1 MKSYLNLG
9 CGERFHPAWTN
20 IDFMSSGPDVVVCDL
35 RDGIPFP
42 DNTAQVVYHS
52 HILEHFSHENART
65 FLREC
70 RRVLNPGGIIRVVVP
85 DLESLVATYQ
95 RALERAA
102 AGDEQWGH
110 NYEYVMLELY
120 DQAVRERP
128 GGKLGDYLQQ
138 PSIPNLEFVLEQGG
152 IDAQMIIDE
161 ARRAAPAVST
171 PTGAAPANT
180 LARLPRRLYGF
191 LRRTGFGREALLR
204 FILGAEYDALRVGR
218 FRLKGEPHLWMY
230 DRYSLLKLLR
240 EVGFEGPQ
248 LLGPSQSQIPNWTEF
263 HLDTEPDGAIYK
275 PFSLYAEAR
284 K

>member
-20 IDFMSSGPDVVVCDL
+20 IDFTSSGTDVVVCDL
-35 RDGIPFP
+35 RDGIPFA

-52 HILEHFSHENART
+52 HILEHFSRENART

-120 DQAVRERP
+120 DQTVRERP
-128 GGKLGDYLQQ
+128 GGELGDYLQQ
-138 PSIPNLEFVLEQGG
+138 PKIPNLEFVLEQGG

-161 ARRAAPAVST
+161 ARRAASAAGA
-171 PTGAAPANT
+171 PTRAAANT
-180 LARLPRRLYGF
+180 LTRLPRRLYGF

-204 FILGAEYDALRVGR
+204 FILGSEYDALRIGR

-230 DRYSLLKLLR
+230 DRYSLLKSLR
-240 EVGFEGPQ
+240 EVGFEDPQ
-248 LLGPSQSQIPNWTEF
+248 LFGPAQSQIQNWTEF